1 MSREF
6 RVGSGT
12 LAPYL
17 SVVNAYNA
25 KNIFIY
31 QYDYSTDE
39 PTRKAYSQ
47 FPIVPSLGV
56 RVAF

>member
-1 MSREF
+1 
-6 RVGSGT
+6 
-12 LAPYL
+12 
-17 SVVNAYNA
+17 VNAYNA